1 MKWRSAVFHFWQMGI
16 TVPVMTRMSA
26 ITIKLPEGT
35 LRRLKHE
42 AAATGQSVAQL
53 IRDYV
58 EGASRSG
65 KESVHA
71 LAPELAGSVSGSGR
85 SATND
90 RSRFL
95 RS

>member
-1 MKWRSAVFHFWQMGI
+1 MVFPFWQTDI
-16 TVPVMTRMSA
+16 TIPVMTRMSA
-26 ITIKLPEGT
+26 ITIKLPEAT
-35 LRRLKHE
+35 LRRLRHE
-42 AAATGQSVAQL
+42 AAMTRQSVAQL

-58 EGASRSG
+58 EGAARGG

-71 LAPELAGSVSGSGR
+71 LAPELAGSVAGSGR

-90 RSRFL
+90 RSRFR